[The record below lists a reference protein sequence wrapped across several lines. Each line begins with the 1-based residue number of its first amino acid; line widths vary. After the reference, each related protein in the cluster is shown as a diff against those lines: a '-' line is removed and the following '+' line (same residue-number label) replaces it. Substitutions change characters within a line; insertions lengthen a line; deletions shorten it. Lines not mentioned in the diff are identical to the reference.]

1 MVDLKI
7 YVIRNK
13 NEKCKA
19 LEQQFGYVLNHLGY
33 TNLRFNIHR
42 TGEEIDVKGN
52 SKLFNKP
59 LIAEC
64 KAHNSEIASPDV
76 IKFFSSF
83 QTTHDKELK
92 THWIY

>member
-1 MVDLKI
+1 MKDLKI
-7 YVIRNK
+7 YAIGNR
-13 NEKCKA
+13 NEKGKA

-52 SKLFNKP
+52 SKLFNEP

-64 KAHNSEIASPDV
+64 KILEV
-76 IKFFSSF
+76 IKQFIKNF
-83 QTTHDKELK
+83 
-92 THWIY
+92 